1 MSHQLGGCLQTLYM
15 IVGCSSVGEQL
26 PSMCEDLASVLALKK
41 IQLRVHKG
49 LPKINKG
56 KASAAIR
63 N

>member
-1 MSHQLGGCLQTLYM
+1 MQTLYM